1 MDANSLTPVALASA
15 PAAGSGADAPRRL
28 QAEKSASTRTRLLE
42 AAIDC
47 LVDMGYSR
55 TTTVDVAERAGV
67 SRGAML
73 HHYPSKADL
82 LYAAMEHLHAKRMD
96 DLRKA
101 VAGFGEED
109 VVEVAVN
116 LFWEM
121 AKHPYFHAMQ
131 ELTVAAR
138 TDAELRETLLPL
150 AHRFEDEIF
159 RATRE
164 LFAGYARPGAPFE
177 EMRDLARFF
186 FDGLGMG
193 RVLHED
199 DRFAERALGFFK
211 HLLRE
216 LLIEPRASAAGRM
229 APSPEAGAAPA

>member
-1 MDANSLTPVALASA
+1 MEAASLNPAPFA
-15 PAAGSGADAPRRL
+15 PASPAGSLAEAPRRL

-47 LVDMGYSR
+47 LVDLGYSR

-138 TDAELRETLLPL
+138 TDAELRGTLLPL
-150 AHRFEDEIF
+150 AHRFEEEIF
-159 RATRE
+159 RATQE
-164 LFAGYARPGAPFE
+164 LFAGYAQPGAPFE

-199 DRFAERALGFFK
+199 DRFSERALAFFK
-211 HLLRE
+211 QLLRD
-216 LLIEPRASAAGRM
+216 LVVAPRAATPRADV
-229 APSPEAGAAPA
+229 